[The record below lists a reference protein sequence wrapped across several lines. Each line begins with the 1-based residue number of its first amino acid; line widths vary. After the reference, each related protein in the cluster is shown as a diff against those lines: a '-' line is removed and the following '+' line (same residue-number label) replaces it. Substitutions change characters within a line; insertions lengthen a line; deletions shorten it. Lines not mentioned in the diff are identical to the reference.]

1 MADLPY
7 GNTTVPVA
15 RSIGEIMGVLQEV
28 GFTKTAQYCDNGRY
42 VIAAERDGVQF
53 QWEARTAAIIKVL
66 QPKRR
71 GRRRIVDYQG
81 QADRIAW
88 RILWCQIKVAC
99 DMIKY
104 EVQDIAEVFGGN
116 LIFEDSRKGK
126 ISLARFIV
134 EQATS
139 GKIQLPRIEAP
150 K

>member
-28 GFTKTAQYCDNGRY
+28 GFTKTAQYCENGRY
-42 VIAAERDGVQF
+42 VIAAERDGIQF
-53 QWEARTAAIIKVL
+53 QWEAKTAAIVQVL
-66 QPKRR
+66 QAKRR
-71 GRRRIVDYQG
+71 RNYGAVDYEG
-81 QADRIAW
+81 QARRIAW
-88 RILWCQIKVAC
+88 RILWYQIKVAC

-116 LIFEDSRKGK
+116 LIFKDPQKGK

-134 EQATS
+134 EQTTS